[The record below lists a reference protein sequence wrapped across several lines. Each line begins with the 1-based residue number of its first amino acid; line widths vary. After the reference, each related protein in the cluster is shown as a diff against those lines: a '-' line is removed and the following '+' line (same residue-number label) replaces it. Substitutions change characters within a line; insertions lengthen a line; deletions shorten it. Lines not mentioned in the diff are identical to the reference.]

1 MQGESI
7 CRGELTQATADKDL
21 DALNL
26 HLQKASELGLAGP
39 EVEKAK
45 ALQKELL
52 ISHASLKAL
61 RYAPLALVFGSTPL
75 QLLVLPRFFFAG
87 LCRQSIVGTSS
98 AILIYLPTKG
108 ISS

>member
-26 HLQKASELGLAGP
+26 HLQKASEMGLTGA
-39 EVEKAK
+39 EVERAK
-45 ALQKELL
+45 SLQKELL

-61 RYAPLALVFGSTPL
+61 R
-75 QLLVLPRFFFAG
+75 
-87 LCRQSIVGTSS
+87 
-98 AILIYLPTKG
+98 
-108 ISS
+108 

>member
-1 MQGESI
+1 MHMDMRPLLLGFQGESI

-26 HLQKASELGLAGP
+26 HLQKASELGLTGP

-61 RYAPLALVFGSTPL
+61 RCVGNPKVRFQAFCRRFRAVSFVNVGGERIGIAVRLA
-75 QLLVLPRFFFAG
+75 A
-87 LCRQSIVGTSS
+87 
-98 AILIYLPTKG
+98 
-108 ISS
+108 